1 MKITA
6 IIRDRETGTLIGEFA
21 TVEEAKAELQK
32 YEEQDKADGS
42 YEEDFYELI
51 ELEDLKNMPFE
62 ITGDLKKVPKK
73 DLVDYLAEGFRT
85 IDGKK
90 IPCEIGFTVFSDR
103 IMATH
108 IFVKETWTDDGTH
121 YLAQTIERDSCFWNY
136 QKIEKILTAGRSAE
150 KMVDVSSVTWKK
162 LMMIPYGG
170 SLEIPEIIKAITD
183 YTDFYT
189 EDDEEEIIKAIE
201 EGYITFEA
209 DGIII
214 WGA

>member
-1 MKITA
+1 MKFTA
-6 IIRDRETGTLIGEFA
+6 IIRDRETGTLIDEFA
-21 TVEEAKAELQK
+21 TVEEARVELQK
-32 YEEQDKADGS
+32 YEEQDKADGT

-51 ELEDLKNMPFE
+51 ELEDLSDMPFE
-62 ITGDLKKVPKK
+62 LTGDLKEAPSKA
-73 DLVDYLAEGFRT
+73 LVDYLAEGYR
-85 IDGKK
+85 IKDGKK
-90 IPCEIGFTVFSDR
+90 IPCEVGFTIFSDE

-121 YLAQTIERDSCFWNY
+121 YLAETIERDSYCWNY
-136 QKIEKILTAGRSAE
+136 PKVEKILTAGRSAD
-150 KMVDVSSVTWKK
+150 KMEDIKEVTWKK
-162 LMMIPYGG
+162 LMMIPYDGPIE
-170 SLEIPEIIKAITD
+170 LPEIIKAITD

-189 EDDEEEIIKAIE
+189 EDDEEEIVEAIE